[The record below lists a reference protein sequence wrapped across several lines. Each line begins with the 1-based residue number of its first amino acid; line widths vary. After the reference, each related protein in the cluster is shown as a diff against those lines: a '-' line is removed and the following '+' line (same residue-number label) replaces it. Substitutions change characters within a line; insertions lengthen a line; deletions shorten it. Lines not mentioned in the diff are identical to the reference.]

1 MAKSSFDDTNL
12 QRMISELD
20 RKHHVKALKGAL
32 RIAGNT
38 VKKTAVRKLQGSVH
52 SSKGLEKGIK
62 VKVWKRKAGFS
73 VSISRGYYKSK
84 RFTGTFAREVPV
96 LLWLEAGTKVRR
108 TKKKLRFSR
117 GGRKS
122 HSTGQLRSYGFMT
135 ATAMLEK
142 TNVTDNLHEAINTS
156 VTRITKKYGCK

>member
-1 MAKSSFDDTNL
+1 MVKSSFDDANL

-32 RIAGNT
+32 RIAGNK
-38 VKKTAVRKLQGSVH
+38 VKKAAARKLQESVH
-52 SSKGLEKGIK
+52 SSKALEKGIK
-62 VKVWKRKAGFS
+62 VKVWKRKAGFK
-73 VSISRGYYKSK
+73 VSISSGYYQSK

-96 LLWLEAGTKVRR
+96 LLWLEAGTKARR
-108 TKKKLRFSR
+108 TQKKLRFFS

-122 HSTGQLRSYGFMT
+122 HPTGRLTRYAFMT
-135 ATAMLEK
+135 NTLESERSQ
-142 TNVTDNLHEAINTS
+142 VSDYLHEAINIS